1 MCDEGE
7 WATKAR
13 KAGRNTGE
21 RSGVCVEEGRP
32 LPTLS
37 SMRTGIMPKK
47 GLIAM
52 AGRISAPSS
61 EGRGAMQMPPVSMGM
76 TGKKCRWAAGLVP
89 HFSRP
94 SHRESG
100 TDWLGQSG
108 WDCRFG
114 ARKQPPLSQGLFS
127 ETKLDLDPGLLRCG
141 LGVGPGRGLR
151 PRCRG
156 STAPRVLLSSSR
168 PRWSRLRVSGRGGAH
183 LLAQEDEESLLDQS
197 PKQRSQKPTILCR
210 CFSSL
215 CQPAW
220 QYLTGLSGNLS
231 PVPSRMDEN

>member
-7 WATKAR
+7 WATEAR

-76 TGKKCRWAAGLVP
+76 TGKKCQWAAGLVP

-94 SHRESG
+94 SHQESG

-114 ARKQPPLSQGLFS
+114 ARKQPPLSQGRFS

-141 LGVGPGRGLR
+141 LGVGPGRGSGPGAVAPQ
-151 PRCRG
+151 PRGCSSPPPGPAGPARA
-156 STAPRVLLSSSR
+156 SVEEVEPTYSHRKKKNRSWTRAPNNEARSPQFCVALLLFPLSAR
-168 PRWSRLRVSGRGGAH
+168 MAIPHGT
-183 LLAQEDEESLLDQS
+183 
-197 PKQRSQKPTILCR
+197 QR
-210 CFSSL
+210 
-215 CQPAW
+215 
-220 QYLTGLSGNLS
+220 
-231 PVPSRMDEN
+231 